1 MKPSES
7 STIGVFHAV
16 PSQPDNLAQSSL
28 GFPSCFSV
36 NPCIPTSYTR
46 RNREGLLEVFIYQ
59 NLFIIVLNYSSFM
72 RTPYSLFAYFQ
83 LKEIEIDKS
92 IPRDVNGIAV
102 FNPFWF
108 TDGSMTLKQE
118 RIEVELHD
126 CMK

>member
-1 MKPSES
+1 
-7 STIGVFHAV
+7 
-16 PSQPDNLAQSSL
+16 
-28 GFPSCFSV
+28 
-36 NPCIPTSYTR
+36 
-46 RNREGLLEVFIYQ
+46 
-59 NLFIIVLNYSSFM
+59 M